1 MNMAFIKRKPKENRL
16 PTEFEHLSTAPELI
30 KFAQDK
36 GIKTTPLDVPE
47 LTRALG
53 IKMRFEPMDG
63 EESGSLE
70 KDKESGDWI
79 MVVNSLHH
87 FNRQRFTIAH
97 EIGHYI
103 KHSMHSDSF
112 QDKTFF
118 RNGET
123 NRLEIEANQ
132 FAAELLMPADAYH
145 SYVENISQSVEDI
158 AEYFQVSSMAVRI
171 RAKQL
176 GYEGHNV

>member
-1 MNMAFIKRKPKENRL
+1 MAFIKRKPKENRL
-16 PTEFEHLSTAPELI
+16 PTEFENLSTATEVVQ
-30 KFAQDK
+30 FAQGQ
-36 GIKTTPLDVPE
+36 GIKTSPLDVSA
-47 LTRALG
+47 LTRLLG

-63 EESGSLE
+63 EDSGSLV
-70 KDKESGDWI
+70 KDKKSGEWV
-79 MVVNSLHH
+79 MKVNSLHH
-87 FNRQRFTIAH
+87 CNRQRFTIAH
-97 EIGHYI
+97 ELGHYI
-103 KHSMHSDSF
+103 KHSMQSESF

-132 FAAELLMPADAYH
+132 FAAELLMPADYYH
-145 SYVENISQSVEDI
+145 DFIKHTSQKVEDL
-158 AEYFQVSSMAVRI
+158 AEHFQVSSMAVRI